1 MILKRMK
8 IGGEIHMAQASML
21 STSAC
26 FLSVRPTGTCWHKE
40 LINILQLGL
49 SSHNFVWSLTFSSSG
64 RSWCCSKAV
73 WPPTSSGPTPPPPP
87 PPSSGLGGSH
97 WPCKCSN
104 DCLYSL
110 CHNGV
115 VTCDIFTCRIWLDKA
130 ATVREEKEVEHFR
143 VLSCWYCFCFRQIIA
158 L

>member
-87 PPSSGLGGSH
+87 TPSSGLGGSH

-104 DCLYSL
+104 NCLYSL

-115 VTCDIFTCRIWLDKA
+115 ITFQSSVMLVLFVLQTVFLDQIFYRYIYNYSGSYTDA
-130 ATVREEKEVEHFR
+130 AEVC
-143 VLSCWYCFCFRQIIA
+143 L
-158 L
+158 